1 MSMDAN
7 SSILGDALKWAFRL
21 LFGLVGLLALAW
33 ALTGISRVAPENQ
46 AVVTRFGQV
55 VASRGPGLLVR
66 WPAPI
71 EHITL
76 LPSPGRQVQFSPESL
91 EVGGSLPPPG
101 DEVTTGYFINEE
113 ARENTWFFLT
123 GDGGI
128 VHLRVTVFY
137 QITDPTTYV
146 VSKDH
151 VEAALRRAVV
161 ASAVRVCA
169 SRDMDSILVARP
181 ERANDVAYA
190 QNRERFRNDLVALID
205 RRLDAMGRDGD
216 GLGIRVARTDVVA
229 SIPAGAKASFDN
241 VLEVSQQ
248 VERALAQARTTA
260 EVRRQSA
267 EQTRQQTLD
276 EAHATAQETVS
287 SAEGSSALVLALG
300 KDTTMSHSTVL
311 DQVYR
316 DRVKSL
322 FDVAERVD
330 TVPAGQRGT
339 VIVPGVG
346 Q

>member
-1 MSMDAN
+1 MN
-7 SSILGDALKWAFRL
+7 ETPTTSILGDALKWSFRL
-21 LFGLVGLLALAW
+21 LFGLVGLLAMAW
-33 ALTGISRVAPENQ
+33 AVTGISRVAPDSQ
-46 AVVTRFGQV
+46 AVVARFGRV
-55 VASRGPGLLVR
+55 IGESGPGLLVS

-71 EHITL
+71 EHITV

-101 DEVTTGYFINEE
+101 DELSTGYIVNDE

-137 QITDPTTYV
+137 QIKSATAYV
-146 VSKDH
+146 TSADH
-151 VEAALRRAVV
+151 VEPALRRAVV

-169 SRDMDSILVARP
+169 SRDTDSILVARP
-181 ERANDVAYA
+181 ERANDPSYA
-190 QNRERFRNDLVALID
+190 ARRERFRTDLVALINQ
-205 RRLDAMGRDGD
+205 RLDAMADARD
-216 GLGIRVARTDVVA
+216 GLGIHVARTDVVA

-241 VLEVSQQ
+241 VLQVSQQ
-248 VERALAQARTTA
+248 VERTLAQARTTA
-260 EVRRQSA
+260 EIRRQTA
-267 EQTRQQTLD
+267 EQTRAQTLD
-276 EAHATAQETVS
+276 EARAKAKETVS
-287 SAEGSSALVLALG
+287 AAESDSALVLALG

-311 DQVYR
+311 EQLYR
-316 DRVKSL
+316 ERIKSL

-330 TVPAGQRGT
+330 TVPAGGAGR

>member
-1 MSMDAN
+1 MSATPAV
-7 SSILGDALKWAFRL
+7 SLLGDALKWSFRL

-33 ALTGISRVAPENQ
+33 AVTGVSRVAPDSQ

-55 VASRGPGLLVR
+55 IRESGPGLLVS
-66 WPAPI
+66 WPTPI
-71 EHITL
+71 DRIIV
-76 LPSPGRQVQFSPESL
+76 LPSPGRQVQFSPEAL
-91 EVGGSLPPPG
+91 EIGGSLPPPG
-101 DEVTTGYFINEE
+101 DELSTGYIVNDE

-137 QITDPTTYV
+137 QITDATAYV
-146 VSKDH
+146 ISADH
-151 VEAALRRAVV
+151 VEPALRRAVI
-161 ASAVRVCA
+161 AAAVSVCA

-181 ERANDVAYA
+181 ERANDPSYA
-190 QNRERFRNDLVALID
+190 ARRERFRTDLVALINQ
-205 RRLDAMGRDGD
+205 RLDAMGSARD

-241 VLEVSQQ
+241 VLQVSQQ

-260 EVRRQSA
+260 EIRRQSA
-267 EQTRQQTLD
+267 EQMRAQTLD
-276 EAHATAQETVS
+276 EARARAQETVS
-287 SAEGSSALVLALG
+287 AAKSHSALVLALG
-300 KDTTMSHSTVL
+300 KDTTMSHAMVL

-316 DRVKSL
+316 ERIKSL

-330 TVPAGQRGT
+330 TVPAGASGR
-339 VIVPGVG
+339 VLVPGVG

>member
-1 MSMDAN
+1 MSGDVT
-7 SSILGDALKWAFRL
+7 SSILGDTLKWAFRL

-71 EHITL
+71 EHIAL
-76 LPSPGRQVQFSPESL
+76 VPSPGRQVQFSPESL
-91 EVGGSLPPPG
+91 EIGGSLPPPG

-137 QITDPTTYV
+137 QITDPMTYV
-146 VSKDH
+146 ISMAH

-161 ASAVRVCA
+161 NSAVRVCA

-181 ERANDVAYA
+181 ERANDIAYA
-190 QNRERFRNDLVALID
+190 QNRERFRIDLVALINQ
-205 RRLDAMGRDGD
+205 RLDAMAHEGD

-229 SIPAGAKASFDN
+229 SIPAGAKESFDN
-241 VLEVSQQ
+241 VLEVSQH

-276 EAHATAQETVS
+276 EARATAQETVS